1 MNRLAI
7 VVIGLMLCS
16 ACGERAGNSEQKGK
30 QDAVNVG
37 ADKDEHGCI
46 GSAGYTWSKLKN
58 DCIQI
63 FDAGFRLNPVAI
75 EKDKEVISAFVLMSN
90 DQSKIELF
98 LPDDDQHSILLN
110 KTGDLIYGNDTYRY
124 DAKKSV
130 LYVKDQVAYKG
141 NVE

>member
-16 ACGERAGNSEQKGK
+16 ACGERAGNSEQKDR
-30 QDAVNVG
+30 QAAENIG
-37 ADKDEHGCI
+37 ADQDEHGCI

-63 FDAGFRLNPVAI
+63 FNAGFRLNPVAI
-75 EKDKEVISAFVLMSN
+75 QKDKEVTSAFVLMSD
-90 DQSKIELF
+90 DQSRIELF

-110 KTGDLIYGNDTYRY
+110 KSGDLIYGNDSCRY

-130 LYVKDQVAYKG
+130 LYLKDQVAYKG